1 MFRFLGDMV
10 IGWIVFTD
18 SGKQVANN
26 IVNKAFNN
34 IKKNIIKNSQLNEL
48 LSLKDIFI
56 NNEENNES
64 GINGTK
70 NR

>member
-1 MFRFLGDMV
+1 MFRFIGDMV